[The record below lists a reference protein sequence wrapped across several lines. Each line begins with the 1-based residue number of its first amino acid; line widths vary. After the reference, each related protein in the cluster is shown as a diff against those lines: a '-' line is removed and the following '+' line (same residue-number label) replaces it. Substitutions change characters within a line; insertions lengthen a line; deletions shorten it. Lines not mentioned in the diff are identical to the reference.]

1 MQYTHYPV
9 DGSRQMTDHT
19 QKLCFWENLSFD
31 MLSHRLREQSIAK
44 GSNID
49 GECIKSSK
57 VKQNT

>member
-1 MQYTHYPV
+1 
-9 DGSRQMTDHT
+9 MTDHT
-19 QKLCFWENLSFD
+19 EKLFLGIENLSFD
-31 MLSHRLREQSIAK
+31 MLSHRLREQSIAN